1 MTTTIWATVF
11 VLGVLIFIHELGHF
25 LVAKW
30 AGIKVE
36 RFSLGFPPKMIGKQ
50 IGETDYCISW
60 VPLGGYVKMVGEN
73 PDEPS
78 TGDPREFMSK
88 SVGTRTLVILAGP
101 LMNFI
106 AAALIFIAVLWL
118 HGRDTIDKTQVVV
131 GPVVADGPADKI
143 GIKTGDIIQAV
154 DHNRVADFDS
164 MAKLIHSRPG
174 DTVEILWKHDGDLYS
189 ARVRT
194 RIDTAKKTDGADTVV
209 GVIGIGMGYVTETV
223 GFTAAVS
230 GGISQTF
237 DFCGEMLKFLWGL
250 FSGSVSIKNVSGPVG
265 IAQIAGKVAREG
277 WAVLMNF
284 MAVLSLNLALLNILP
299 VPILDGGHLVF
310 LLIEKL
316 RGRPLSMKQRAVAQQ
331 VGMLLLVLL
340 IVTVTYH
347 DIARFISG

>member
-78 TGDPREFMSK
+78 TGDPREFMAK
-88 SVGTRTLVILAGP
+88 SVGIRTLVILAGP
-101 LMNFI
+101 LMNFV
-106 AAALIFIAVLWL
+106 AAALIFIAVLWV
-118 HGRDTIDKTQVVV
+118 HGRDTVDRTQVVV
-131 GPVVADGPADKI
+131 GPVIEGGPADRI

-154 DHNRVADFDS
+154 DHTKISDFDS
-164 MAKLIHSRPG
+164 MARLIHARPG
-174 DTVEILWKHDGDLYS
+174 DTIELAWKHEGELYS

-194 RIDTAKKTDGADTVV
+194 RTDTVKKSDGGDTVV
-209 GVIGIGMGYVTETV
+209 GVIGIGMGFVTEKV
-223 GFTAAVS
+223 AFTEAVTA
-230 GGISQTF
+230 GIGQTF
-237 DFCGEMLKFLWGL
+237 AFCGEMVRFLGGL
-250 FSGSVSIKNVSGPVG
+250 VSGSVSIDNVSGPVG

-316 RGRPLSMKQRAVAQQ
+316 RGKPLSMRQRAIAQQ